1 MKVLNT
7 RTVFFLASLCCS
19 LVVFAQ
25 EQMTMAEYQVA
36 IDYTYGNL
44 MNKKVFNLDT
54 DVYEFEDDSGIWF
67 VDYAKDQK
75 TYKTLL
81 FKSGRVKPLFDQE
94 KLAVLLSE
102 KVENQ
107 VEANKLSISKIN
119 KTKDGYRFEFDNKSY
134 IWNTKTGVLDDADK
148 KEERKRGRDNQ
159 DESKSPDGK
168 WVAFVKEHNLFIKST
183 ESDTKFSL
191 TTDGEKGW
199 RNRDS
204 EFTNSFLNETEMM
217 NYWNKGWE
225 CLLTTLEQLSEK
237 DLVKIIYIRNDGHTV
252 VEAINR
258 QLAHYP
264 YHIGQMVFI
273 AKMLKNEGWNT
284 LSIAR
289 NKSGDYNNR
298 KFAQEKSK
306 RHYTDDL

>member
-1 MKVLNT
+1 MLGEKAMEQLTEEQLFWQYNEESNSI
-7 RTVFFLASLCCS
+7 AI
-19 LVVFAQ
+19 LVNHIA
-25 EQMTMAEYQVA
+25 
-36 IDYTYGNL
+36 GNML
-44 MNKKVFNLDT
+44 SRFT
-54 DVYEFEDDSGIWF
+54 DF
-67 VDYAKDQK
+67 
-75 TYKTLL
+75 
-81 FKSGRVKPLFDQE
+81 
-94 KLAVLLSE
+94 
-102 KVENQ
+102 
-107 VEANKLSISKIN
+107 
-119 KTKDGYRFEFDNKSY
+119 
-134 IWNTKTGVLDDADK
+134 
-148 KEERKRGRDNQ
+148 
-159 DESKSPDGK
+159 
-168 WVAFVKEHNLFIKST
+168 
-183 ESDTKFSL
+183 L

-204 EFTNSFLNETEMM
+204 EFTNSFLNKTEMM

-237 DLVKIIYIRNDGHTV
+237 DLEKIIYIRNDGHTV

-273 AKMLKNEGWNT
+273 AKMLKNEAWNT

-298 KFAQEKSK
+298 KFSQEKSK